1 MLQRD
6 LLGLLDIAQQAASC
20 LHREVQMFAAE
31 AIERLG
37 SEMFDKA
44 SMGGFPVEG
53 RVGERS
59 HKVVPDQLAEGRMVC
74 DIEGDAL
81 W

>member
-6 LLGLLDIAQQAASC
+6 LLGLLDIAQQAASG
-20 LHREVQMFAAE
+20 LDREAEVLAAE

-37 SEMFDKA
+37 PEMFDKA

-53 RVGERS
+53 GIGERG
-59 HKVVPDQLAEGRMVC
+59 HEVVPDQLAEGRMVFE
-74 DIEGDAL
+74 IEGDAL